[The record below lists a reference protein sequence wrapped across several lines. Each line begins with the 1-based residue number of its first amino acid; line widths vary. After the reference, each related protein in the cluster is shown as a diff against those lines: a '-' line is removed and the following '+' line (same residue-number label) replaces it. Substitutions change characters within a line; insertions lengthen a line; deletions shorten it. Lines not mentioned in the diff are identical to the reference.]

1 MSPVAG
7 GDAGRHPRPLYQLTE
22 LGKGISLSTPVIMG
36 AQYMKTLVKIW
47 DHLEEYILVPSL
59 MISTALIFYQV
70 VMRFLFKDAPSW
82 SEEAVRYLYV
92 WQTWLGV
99 SYAARNGTH
108 LRITM
113 IKDRLSPKGQ
123 KILELFVTA
132 IWIRLRCLCLYSRHG
147 RSPDDCRFW
156 AEIYCPAYSHADLLR
171 LPFLSEWCS

>member
-1 MSPVAG
+1 
-7 GDAGRHPRPLYQLTE
+7 
-22 LGKGISLSTPVIMG
+22 
-36 AQYMKTLVKIW
+36 MKTLVKIW

-132 IWIRLRCLCLYSRHG
+132 IWIGFAVFVFIQGMAAVQTIAAFGQKSTALRIPMQICYASIPVGMVLMSIRLIETTIKNLIG
-147 RSPDDCRFW
+147 KKTVEGVA
-156 AEIYCPAYSHADLLR
+156 AE
-171 LPFLSEWCS
+171 

>member
-1 MSPVAG
+1 
-7 GDAGRHPRPLYQLTE
+7 
-22 LGKGISLSTPVIMG
+22 MG

-47 DHLEEYILVPSL
+47 DHLEDYILVPSL
-59 MISTALIFYQV
+59 MLSTALIFYQV

-132 IWIRLRCLCLYSRHG
+132 IWIG
-147 RSPDDCRFW
+147 F
-156 AEIYCPAYSHADLLR
+156 AVFVFI
-171 LPFLSEWCS
+171 